1 MCIYI
6 SSLLIF
12 VFLWLSLDLS
22 TWSPF
27 CSSIL
32 CLIALSVFISSLF
45 TPLIMFYFLSFVHSH
60 SFSFFFFCILGHL
73 TSSTARTTLF
83 SLRNLAK
90 LLYLSAPVMLRCVS
104 LIIWVLSSHS
114 LSFPLISSLAY
125 IYICSS
131 HLIAFALYSAVR
143 SCMSGEIRTTH

>member
-1 MCIYI
+1 MI
-6 SSLLIF
+6 SFLLVHPLPDCSICVYF
-12 VFLWLSLDLS
+12 QSIHPFNYVLFLII
-22 TWSPF
+22 
-27 CSSIL
+27 C
-32 CLIALSVFISSLF
+32 A
-45 TPLIMFYFLSFVHSH
+45 LSFV
-60 SFSFFFFCILGHL
+60 FFFFCILGHL